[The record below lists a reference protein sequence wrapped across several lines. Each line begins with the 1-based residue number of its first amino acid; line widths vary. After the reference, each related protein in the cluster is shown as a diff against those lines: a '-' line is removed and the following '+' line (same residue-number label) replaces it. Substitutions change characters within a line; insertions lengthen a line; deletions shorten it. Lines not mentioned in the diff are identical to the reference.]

1 LLINSFADS
10 CSIAYSVII
19 RNYNDTDKI
28 ITFES
33 NKLAFMPNLSVVI
46 ITLNEE
52 KYIEQCIRSVAEVA
66 DEIVVVDSYSTDKTE
81 EVSRKLGARFI
92 QHSFNGY
99 RDQKNFALRQATYD
113 YILSLD
119 ADEALSVELKE
130 SIIRVKQN
138 WQNDAY
144 KFNRLNYCCGQWIYH
159 TDWYPDR
166 KIRLFDRRK
175 GEWAGGNVHETVK
188 MIDNSKSGYL
198 KGDLLHWSYNSF
210 EQLIEA
216 INKYSTLS
224 ANEYFREGVKP
235 TMVKLVFSPIWLF
248 FHSYFIKRGF
258 LDGYNGFFISVSS
271 AKLSQIKYI
280 KLRQLYLISTS
291 KNAKLT
297 HQHPSLATTGIRIGF
312 DAKRAFYNRSGLGNY
327 SRNLIDT
334 MVNIE
339 TDNSFFLF
347 TPETKNRIIL
357 ASKVEKAINIIS
369 PRRFYHRAIVS
380 LWRSKFILG
389 DIKNLKIDIYHGLSH
404 ELPFGI
410 QETGV
415 KTVVTVHDLIFLRF
429 PDFYNPINVFIYRKK
444 LEYACKVA
452 DKIVAISSQ
461 TREDLIHFLN
471 VNPKKIEVIPQSC
484 NPGFQKTIT
493 NEEFQNIKVKHGLPD
508 NYLLNVGTIE
518 ERKNLLNILKALNEN
533 GIEIPLVVIGRKTG
547 YFHKT
552 IKPFLL
558 ENKMNSIIFPEEVN
572 DDELPAL
579 YQNALCFIY
588 PSFFEGFGIPVLEAI
603 TSGTPVITSKGSCF
617 EETGGPGSIYV
628 DPHKPGEI
636 SDAILQIS
644 GNQKFRSALVKTGFE
659 HAKLFSPEHI
669 AKRYLDLYK
678 TLI

>member
-224 ANEYFREGVKP
+224 ANE
-235 TMVKLVFSPIWLF
+235 
-248 FHSYFIKRGF
+248 
-258 LDGYNGFFISVSS
+258 
-271 AKLSQIKYI
+271 
-280 KLRQLYLISTS
+280 
-291 KNAKLT
+291 
-297 HQHPSLATTGIRIGF
+297 
-312 DAKRAFYNRSGLGNY
+312 
-327 SRNLIDT
+327 
-334 MVNIE
+334 
-339 TDNSFFLF
+339 
-347 TPETKNRIIL
+347 
-357 ASKVEKAINIIS
+357 
-369 PRRFYHRAIVS
+369 
-380 LWRSKFILG
+380 
-389 DIKNLKIDIYHGLSH
+389 
-404 ELPFGI
+404 
-410 QETGV
+410 
-415 KTVVTVHDLIFLRF
+415 
-429 PDFYNPINVFIYRKK
+429 
-444 LEYACKVA
+444 
-452 DKIVAISSQ
+452 
-461 TREDLIHFLN
+461 
-471 VNPKKIEVIPQSC
+471 
-484 NPGFQKTIT
+484 
-493 NEEFQNIKVKHGLPD
+493 
-508 NYLLNVGTIE
+508 
-518 ERKNLLNILKALNEN
+518 
-533 GIEIPLVVIGRKTG
+533 
-547 YFHKT
+547 
-552 IKPFLL
+552 
-558 ENKMNSIIFPEEVN
+558 
-572 DDELPAL
+572 
-579 YQNALCFIY
+579 
-588 PSFFEGFGIPVLEAI
+588 
-603 TSGTPVITSKGSCF
+603 
-617 EETGGPGSIYV
+617 
-628 DPHKPGEI
+628 
-636 SDAILQIS
+636 
-644 GNQKFRSALVKTGFE
+644 
-659 HAKLFSPEHI
+659 
-669 AKRYLDLYK
+669 
-678 TLI
+678 